1 MKDEHP
7 LSQSDSLATPLLW
20 TGGWDS
26 TFRLLSLLIIERRE
40 VQPYYVVDRPRD
52 RPGVPAERE
61 AMRRIRDLIRSR
73 YPDAIDRLRPTI
85 ECAVAEIPPNEALTQ
100 HYEGCLKSA
109 FIGGQY
115 EWLARYCAA
124 HDIDAMELAIH
135 RDDKARELLAG
146 LIDATRMKLDSRHS
160 GDSRYELFRRFKFGL
175 FDTTKQ
181 QMRAE
186 SARAGFDDL
195 MKLTWFCHRPR
206 RGQPCGTCN
215 PCIYT
220 IEEGLG
226 DRVPLA
232 GRIRYEIRIVPRIR
246 HWLARHPDLYLKIR
260 ALYRR
265 IKPRRVPAV
274 ATTSPQSLPRS

>member
-1 MKDEHP
+1 MRDDRSTRP
-7 LSQSDSLATPLLW
+7 DSSQPATPLLW

-26 TFRLLSLLIIERRE
+26 TFRLLSLLVLERRE
-40 VQPYYVVDRPRD
+40 VQPYYVIDRPRD
-52 RPGVPAERE
+52 RPGVPAEQD
-61 AMRRIRDLIRSR
+61 AMRRIRELIRAR
-73 YPDAIDRLRPTI
+73 YPEVAPRLLPTI
-85 ECAVAEIPPNEALTQ
+85 ECAVAEIPPNDALTQ
-100 HYEGCLKSA
+100 HYEGCLKA
-109 FIGGQY
+109 GFIGGQY

-124 HDIDAMELAIH
+124 HGIDAMELAIH
-135 RDDKARELLAG
+135 RDDKARELLVE
-146 LIDATRMKLDSRHS
+146 LIDASRARLDPRYA

-186 SARAGFDDL
+186 AARAGFDDL

-206 RGQPCGTCN
+206 SGQPCGTCN

-232 GRIRYEIRIVPRIR
+232 GRIRYEMRIVPRVR
-246 HWLARHPDLYLKIR
+246 HWLARHPDLYLKVR
-260 ALYRR
+260 SLYRR
-265 IKPRRVPAV
+265 LKPRQMPAV
-274 ATTSPQSLPRS
+274 ASHSQGLRRS